1 MMMRVITRRV
11 PLMLLFL
18 LTAGALSSCGGGSD
32 FSGDP
37 EIPDGYKTYEAD
49 GISFAYP
56 GDWQVAERTDE
67 DGAPSVEITPPD
79 KSKTPYGLISV
90 LVARNAGDR
99 FESLVDQSRIVVRDV
114 NNGKIDSDESV
125 DVPGAKKALRS
136 TATVPAEQGSDPVE
150 VKSDNLDLVR
160 DNNDVVNLTVAAPQR
175 DGQDFD
181 PSAVVDSFRLDG

>member
-56 GDWQVAERTDE
+56 GDWQVAERTDQE
-67 DGAPSVEITPPD
+67 GAPVVEITPRD
-79 KSKTPYGLISV
+79 KTKTPYGLISV
-90 LVARNAGDR
+90 LVSPKAGDR

-114 NNGKIDSDESV
+114 NNGKIESDESV

-136 TATVPAEQGSDPVE
+136 TATVPADQGSDPVD

-160 DNNDVVNLTVAAPQR
+160 ENDDVVNLTVAAPQR

-181 PSAVVDSFRLDG
+181 PAAVVDSFRLDG

>member
-1 MMMRVITRRV
+1 MMMRVLTRRL
-11 PLMLLFL
+11 PLMLLCL
-18 LTAGALSSCGGGSD
+18 LTTGLLTSCGGSD

-37 EIPDGYKTYEAD
+37 EIPDGYKTYDAD

-56 GDWQVAERTDE
+56 GDWQVAERTDQE
-67 DGAPSVEITPPD
+67 GAPVVEITPPD

-90 LVARNAGDR
+90 LVSPNAGDR

-125 DVPGAKKALRS
+125 DIPGAKKALRS
-136 TATVPAEQGSDPVE
+136 TATVPADQGSDPVE

-160 DNNDVVNLTVAAPQR
+160 DNDDVVNLTVAAPQR
-175 DGQDFD
+175 DDQDFD
-181 PSAVVDSFRLDG
+181 PSAVVDSFRLKG

>member
-1 MMMRVITRRV
+1 MMMRVRNRRL
-11 PLMLLFL
+11 PLMLLCL
-18 LTAGALSSCGGGSD
+18 LAAGLLSSCGGGND

-37 EIPDGYKTYEAD
+37 EVPDGYKTYDSD

-56 GDWQVAERTDE
+56 GDWQVAERTDQE
-67 DGAPSVEITPPD
+67 GAPVVEITPPD

-90 LVARNAGDR
+90 LVSPKAGDR

-125 DVPGAKKALRS
+125 DIPGAKKALRS
-136 TATVPAEQGSDPVE
+136 TATVPADQGSDPVE

-160 DNNDVVNLTVAAPQR
+160 DNDDVVNLTVAAPQR

-181 PSAVVDSFRLDG
+181 PAAVVDSFRLKD

>member
-1 MMMRVITRRV
+1 MMMRVSNRRI
-11 PLMLLFL
+11 PLMLLCL
-18 LTAGALSSCGGGSD
+18 LTAGLLTSCGGGSD

-37 EIPDGYKTYEAD
+37 EIPHGYKTYDAD
-49 GISFAYP
+49 GVSFAYP
-56 GDWQVAERTDE
+56 GDWQVAKRTDQE
-67 DGAPSVEITPPD
+67 GAPVVEITPPD

-90 LVARNAGDR
+90 LVSPKAGDR

-125 DVPGAKKALRS
+125 DIPGAKKALRS
-136 TATVPAEQGSDPVE
+136 TATVPADQGSDPVE

-160 DNNDVVNLTVAAPQR
+160 ENDDVVNLTVAAPQR

-181 PSAVVDSFRLDG
+181 PAAVVDSFRLKD

>member
-1 MMMRVITRRV
+1 MMMRVSNRRL
-11 PLMLLFL
+11 PLMLLGL
-18 LTAGALSSCGGGSD
+18 LTAGLLSSCGGSD

-37 EIPDGYKTYEAD
+37 TIPDGYKTYSAD

-56 GDWQVAERTDE
+56 GDWQVAERTDQE
-67 DGAPSVEITPPD
+67 GAPVVEITPPD

-90 LVARNAGDR
+90 LVSPKAGDR

-125 DVPGAKKALRS
+125 DIPGAKKALRS
-136 TATVPAEQGSDPVE
+136 TATVPADQGSDPVE

-160 DNNDVVNLTVAAPQR
+160 DNDDVVNLTVAAPQR

-181 PSAVVDSFRLDG
+181 PAAVVDSFRLKD

>member
-11 PLMLLFL
+11 PLMLLCIL
-18 LTAGALSSCGGGSD
+18 ATAAVSSCGGGND

-37 EIPDGYKTYEAD
+37 KVPDGYKTYKAD

-67 DGAPSVEITPPD
+67 EGAPAVEITPPE

-90 LVARNAGDR
+90 LVTPGAGDR
-99 FESLVDQSRIVVRDV
+99 FDSLVDQSRIVVRDV

-125 DVPGAKKALRS
+125 DIPGAKKALRS

-175 DGQDFD
+175 DGDDFD
-181 PSAVVDSFRLDG
+181 PAAVVDSFRLGG

>member
-1 MMMRVITRRV
+1 MMMRVVTRRI
-11 PLMLLFL
+11 PLMLLGL
-18 LTAGALSSCGGGSD
+18 LTAGLLSSCGGGSD

-37 EIPDGYKTYEAD
+37 EVPDGYKTYDAD

-56 GDWQVAERTDE
+56 GDWQVAKRTDQE
-67 DGAPSVEITPPD
+67 GAPVVEITPPD

-90 LVARNAGDR
+90 LVSPKAGDR

-125 DVPGAKKALRS
+125 DIPGAKKALRS
-136 TATVPAEQGSDPVE
+136 TATVPADQGSDPVE

-160 DNNDVVNLTVAAPQR
+160 DNDDVVNLTVAAPQR

-181 PSAVVDSFRLDG
+181 PAAVVDSFRLKD

>member
-1 MMMRVITRRV
+1 MMMRVLTRRL
-11 PLMLLFL
+11 PLMLLCL
-18 LTAGALSSCGGGSD
+18 LTTGLLTSCGGSD

-37 EIPDGYKTYEAD
+37 EIPDGYKTYDAD

-56 GDWQVAERTDE
+56 GDWQVARRTDQE
-67 DGAPSVEITPPD
+67 GAPVVEITPPD

-90 LVARNAGDR
+90 LVSPKAGDR

-125 DVPGAKKALRS
+125 DIPGAKKALRS
-136 TATVPAEQGSDPVE
+136 TATVPADQGSDPVE

-160 DNNDVVNLTVAAPQR
+160 DNDDVVNLTVAAPQR

-181 PSAVVDSFRLDG
+181 PAAVVDSFRLKD

>member
-1 MMMRVITRRV
+1 MMMRVSNRRL
-11 PLMLLFL
+11 PLMLLGL
-18 LTAGALSSCGGGSD
+18 LTAGLLSSCGGGND

-37 EIPDGYKTYEAD
+37 EVPDGYKTYDAD

-56 GDWQVAERTDE
+56 GDWQVARRTDQE
-67 DGAPSVEITPPD
+67 GAPVVEITPPD

-90 LVARNAGDR
+90 LVSPKAGDR

-125 DVPGAKKALRS
+125 DIPGAKKALRS
-136 TATVPAEQGSDPVE
+136 TATVPADQGSDPVE

-160 DNNDVVNLTVAAPQR
+160 DNDDVVNLTVAAPQR

-181 PSAVVDSFRLDG
+181 PAAVVDSFRLKD

>member
-1 MMMRVITRRV
+1 MMRVTYRPVSLI
-11 PLMLLFL
+11 LCLLA
-18 LTAGALSSCGGGSD
+18 AGTLSSCGGGSD
-32 FSGDP
+32 FSGKAKV
-37 EIPDGYKTYEAD
+37 PDGYKTYSTA

-56 GDWQVAERTDE
+56 GDWQVAKPTDQE
-67 DGAPSVEITPPD
+67 GAPVVEITPPD

-90 LVARNAGDR
+90 LVSPKAGDR

-125 DVPGAKKALRS
+125 DIPGAKKALRS
-136 TATVPAEQGSDPVE
+136 TATVPADQGSDPVE

-160 DNNDVVNLTVAAPQR
+160 DNDDVVNLTVAAPQR

-181 PSAVVDSFRLDG
+181 PAAVVDSFRLKD

>member
-1 MMMRVITRRV
+1 MMMRVSNRRL
-11 PLMLLFL
+11 PLMLLGL
-18 LTAGALSSCGGGSD
+18 LTAGLLSSCGGSD

-37 EIPDGYKTYEAD
+37 KVPDGYKTYDAD
-49 GISFAYP
+49 GDSFAYP
-56 GDWQVAERTDE
+56 GAWQVAKRTDQE
-67 DGAPSVEITPPD
+67 GAPVVEITPPD

-90 LVARNAGDR
+90 LVSPKAGDR

-125 DVPGAKKALRS
+125 DIPGAKKALRS
-136 TATVPAEQGSDPVE
+136 TATVPADQGSDPVD

-160 DNNDVVNLTVAAPQR
+160 ENDDVVNLTVAAPQR

-181 PSAVVDSFRLDG
+181 PAAVVDSFRLKD

>member
-1 MMMRVITRRV
+1 MMMRVTKRSLV
-11 PLMLLFL
+11 LCLLA
-18 LTAGALSSCGGGSD
+18 AGTLASCGGGDD

-37 EIPDGYKTYEAD
+37 KVPDGYKTFETT

-56 GDWQVAERTDE
+56 GDWQVAERTDA
-67 DGAPSVEITPPD
+67 DGAPAVEITPPE
-79 KSKTPYGLISV
+79 KAKTPYGLIQLTISPK
-90 LVARNAGDR
+90 AGDR
-99 FESLVDQSRIVVRDV
+99 FDSLVDQSRIVVRDV

-125 DVPGAKKALRS
+125 DIPGAKKALRS

-160 DNNDVVNLTVAAPQR
+160 ENNDVVNLTVAAPQR

-181 PSAVVDSFRLDG
+181 PAAVVDSFRLDG